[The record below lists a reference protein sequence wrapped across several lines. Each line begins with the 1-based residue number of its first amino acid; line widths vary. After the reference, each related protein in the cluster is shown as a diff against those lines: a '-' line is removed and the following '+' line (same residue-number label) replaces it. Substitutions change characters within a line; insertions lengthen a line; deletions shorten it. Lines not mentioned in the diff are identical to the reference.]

1 MGGAAWGVRGIAG
14 WVWGADR
21 HAGRNIPG
29 QLGVARKREGS
40 LLPVWCL
47 LHVMKFSSS
56 VFIITC
62 IILKTESCKKTGL
75 SNPLFVFSVVR

>member
-14 WVWGADR
+14 WVCSADR

-29 QLGVARKREGS
+29 QLGVSRKRGGR
-40 LLPVWCL
+40 LHPVWCL
-47 LHVMKFSSS
+47 LHVMKISYS
-56 VFIITC
+56 VFLITC